1 MPLRD
6 DDPTVIGGYALE
18 DRLGSGGMGVV
29 YRARSASGRLVAI
42 KLVHAQY
49 RDDEEFRSRFRQE
62 IAAVRRVSGA
72 FTAAVVDAD
81 PEAAR
86 PWMATQYVP
95 GPTLFDLVR
104 EEGPLD
110 GERIRS
116 LALGL
121 VEALRDIHRA
131 GVVHRDLKP
140 ANVLMAE
147 DGPRVIDFGISRA
160 GDNLPLTVTGR
171 VIGTPPFMS
180 PEQLRSPRD
189 VTAASDVFS
198 LGSLLVYAA
207 SGHSPFK
214 AESPYLAGYQVMF
227 EAPKL
232 DAVPEPLR
240 TIAERCL
247 DKNPTTRPDLT
258 ELHGLFLEFA
268 TSPATA
274 GATGTDTPGAAP
286 TPAPMPETGT
296 GTGTV
301 RGRGS
306 GEEADQE
313 TYPDDSDQADAG
325 PRDLA
330 RADGTTASDRRPDLR
345 LTEGGSP
352 DHRPTYSGSPDRRP
366 AGETRPRPRAARRL
380 LLVGLGAALTV
391 SALSAALLL
400 PTGAEDGTTASGT
413 GAAVDQ
419 RSASLPEGWRPWQTR
434 LRADSGLPA
443 DYIPVNYDDTGC
455 RTDGTDLYC
464 GGTGFLVGKVDA
476 ATGATGWRYGQL
488 PQTARPIGVRDGLVL
503 VYTEPDSTR
512 RRLVALDTRT
522 GKQRWSRPIS
532 ASEAAPLFDGGV
544 LTLAPDH
551 YDVIAYD
558 TAGKE
563 LWRTSEPA
571 GINCVPS
578 VLGDDPYELC
588 WEGDDF
594 LDTRPFTLVR
604 LDPDDG
610 TPRARSPLPEKSLA
624 LGVVD
629 GRPLFLKAESTEE
642 VYQAGYERPY
652 DAFLRVDPDT
662 GKVTRIPLKRALR
675 GAATLVDGVVYF
687 VRTSGSV
694 TAVSAASGTVLWER
708 TTDMEN
714 LSAPVVSAAR
724 DEIYFANRFGRLLA
738 LDSRTGAEVWRT
750 DALDDPGDI
759 ATETPPRVLLVDDAI
774 VATAGNMA
782 FSVNP
787 DEPMETGSTVS
798 TFGD

>member
-258 ELHGLFLEFA
+258 ELHGLFLRSA
-268 TSPATA
+268 TSPTS
-274 GATGTDTPGAAP
+274 GLRSTP
-286 TPAPMPETGT
+286 TPD
-296 GTGTV
+296 
-301 RGRGS
+301 R
-306 GEEADQE
+306 
-313 TYPDDSDQADAG
+313 PDPDRTDAG
-325 PRDLA
+325 
-330 RADGTTASDRRPDLR
+330 RADDTTENDRLPDVRSVDGGPPGRPAVGRPARERRPRLR
-345 LTEGGSP
+345 
-352 DHRPTYSGSPDRRP
+352 
-366 AGETRPRPRAARRL
+366 AGRRL

-413 GAAVDQ
+413 GAAVDR

-443 DYIPVNYDDTGC
+443 DRIPVNYDDTGC

-503 VYTEPDSTR
+503 VYTEPDSTQ

-544 LTLAPDH
+544 LSLAPDH

-558 TAGKE
+558 MAGKE

-787 DEPMETGSTVS
+787 DEPMETGATVS
-798 TFGD
+798 TFDD